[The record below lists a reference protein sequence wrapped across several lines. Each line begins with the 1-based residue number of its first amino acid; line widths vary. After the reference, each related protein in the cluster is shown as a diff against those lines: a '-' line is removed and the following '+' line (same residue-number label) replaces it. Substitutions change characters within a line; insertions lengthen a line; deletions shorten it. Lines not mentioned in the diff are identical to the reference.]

1 MALPDPY
8 ERAVECAAA
17 IEKAVDADLRT
28 ALTSLQMIWTPLGD
42 HTKLMTDQ
50 QLAEEFANICEIHAK
65 LLPIR
70 RE

>member
-8 ERAVECAAA
+8 ECAAECAQA
-17 IEKAVDADLRT
+17 IENSVDPDLRT
-28 ALTSLQMIWTPLGD
+28 ALTSLQRLWTTLGD

-50 QLAEEFANICEIHAK
+50 QLTEEFANICEIHAK